1 MLNIKMEYNHR
12 VGQCY
17 DDKHVYHS
25 TNASK
30 YTLVF
35 LKYVINEHV
44 FMNLLSLGIEFNHLD
59 IGNT

>member
-1 MLNIKMEYNHR
+1 MEYNHR

-44 FMNLLSLGIEFNHLD
+44 FMNLVSMTKYFQPQTILAR
-59 IGNT
+59 